1 MLRPLLGSLT
11 NCCFR
16 RGRPHTPGHP
26 SNEAVKIPPARAIYF
41 GWGLSRLCN
50 KSFSARNT
58 RKIPPP
64 PCFPRKKKNREAC
77 GNTAAKRRVPSRKK
91 KGLLLLTYQSKREAA
106 NSSKFGFEKRNK
118 RELSW
123 ERKMKSSFCIFLCVC

>member
-1 MLRPLLGSLT
+1 MGFSFPVHLNTCTTHIEKWSKCLLPFLHIYFIFYFSLALTIKCNMLRPLLGSLT

-58 RKIPPP
+58 RKIYS
-64 PCFPRKKKNREAC
+64 
-77 GNTAAKRRVPSRKK
+77 PSW
-91 KGLLLLTYQSKREAA
+91 GEQNE
-106 NSSKFGFEKRNK
+106 
-118 RELSW
+118 
-123 ERKMKSSFCIFLCVC
+123 